1 MSGVIRRRILGSVG
15 AAGSKRAASH
25 VSPLTMSWLLGAAK
39 QMSHV
44 PNYEEKY
51 RAKLQQRARE
61 QGCAT
66 IAELK
71 QNLATGSTP
80 RATPPA
86 ESKASG
92 KQESTPPKK
101 SPSNLPPTVK
111 SLDQIM
117 RLDLL
122 MERAGPK
129 IGELWTSYHAGKP
142 GVVSAAIPADTYRR
156 LQETAKA
163 NPLFVLPLPRADQGV
178 EFFLLQFDY
187 HQVHFT
193 SLAEYKVHTVQSRPV
208 LTLTHYTD
216 LMDCGIVLMRGELD
230 PENRTFDVENA
241 QLLALLM
248 QLFYVS
254 GGPQKRALL
263 ETFNHRPAEFDYAQ
277 LIEAAQTL

>member
-1 MSGVIRRRILGSVG
+1 MSGAIRRHILGSVG
-15 AAGSKRAASH
+15 AGLGSIGSKRAASH

-61 QGCAT
+61 QGCGSVAD
-66 IAELK
+66 LK
-71 QNLATGSTP
+71 KNLTSGSRP
-80 RATPPA
+80 KAPV
-86 ESKASG
+86 ESNTSG
-92 KQESTPPKK
+92 KQKK
-101 SPSNLPPTVK
+101 ASSNLPPTVK
-111 SLDQIM
+111 KLDDIL

-122 MERAGPK
+122 AGRTGAEV
-129 IGELWTSYHAGKP
+129 GELWTAYHAGKP
-142 GVVSAAIPADTYRR
+142 GVVSAVIPAETYQR
-156 LQETAKA
+156 LLETARK

-193 SLAEYKVHTVQSRPV
+193 SLAEYKLHTVQARPV
-208 LTLTHYTD
+208 MTLTHYTD
-216 LMDCGIVLMRGELD
+216 LMDRGIVLMRGELD

-254 GGPQKRALL
+254 GGPEKRALL

-277 LIEAAQTL
+277 LIDAAQTL